1 MFDGVLKHE
10 PDCWA
15 SRNQHWIVKAQR
27 AARPR
32 RRRERQKE
40 PLILC
45 GHGISLRVDGGT
57 LLIRNGLTH
66 YPQQREEIRFFKGD
80 PAIPPR
86 IIMLDGSGCLSF
98 DVLDWLAEQGV
109 SLVRINW
116 QGEVVS
122 VIRGRGLPARP
133 GKTSPTTHTLRP

>member
-1 MFDGVLKHE
+1 MFDGISGHGQS
-10 PDCWA
+10 DWA
-15 SRNQHWIVKAQR
+15 IRNQYWILKVQDGAK
-27 AARPR
+27 R
-32 RRRERQKE
+32 RRLRERQRE

-45 GHGISLRVDGGT
+45 GHGVSLNVDGGT

-66 YPQQREEIRFFKGD
+66 YPQQREEFRFFKGE

-86 IIMLDGSGCLSF
+86 IIMLDGSGCISF
-98 DVLDWLAEQGV
+98 DVLDWLAEQSV

-122 VIRGRGLPARP
+122 VIAASGFAADRERVRWQ
-133 GKTSPTTHTLRP
+133 